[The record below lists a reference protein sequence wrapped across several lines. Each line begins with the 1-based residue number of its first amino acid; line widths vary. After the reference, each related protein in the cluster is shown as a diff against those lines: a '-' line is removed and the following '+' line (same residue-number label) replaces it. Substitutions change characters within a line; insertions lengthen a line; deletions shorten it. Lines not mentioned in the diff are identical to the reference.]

1 MKPMDEFNKRDQSV
15 ETDNGNEPFTDSE
28 SGASNFVRSA
38 GGRYTGAQ
46 GEAHQNGFGAQGSY
60 SNNAANGDVG
70 GMRFID
76 PEYYARRKAGIRL
89 GNAVGLPLC
98 LFFAVSIGLN
108 LLIELLFIATS
119 GIESTARMLS
129 DPNIGYLLNACITL
143 VSFTVPFLYT
153 LKATGSGL
161 GELVKVNRVPFS
173 KGVSLVMLGVGAT
186 VLCNYITAI
195 FSTLVQ
201 TNTGIEFKSS
211 MQDFGTGKWS
221 FIIALLCVGILP
233 AVIEEFALRGVV
245 LGALRTRMSDTSSI
259 LASAALFGLLHGNL
273 VQISF
278 AFLMGIILAFATVYS
293 GSIVPSVIIHAL
305 NNSISVIMSFATSD
319 MSPMV
324 SNVTVLLYYAV
335 ALVIGVC
342 GFIMLIK
349 TDPDAFRLSKRNSEH
364 TSESLRWFCC
374 APSVIIFFIIC
385 VLEVLA
391 VQGVL

>member
-1 MKPMDEFNKRDQSV
+1 MDEFNKCDQGT
-15 ETDNGNEPFTDSE
+15 ENCCGNEPFADSE
-28 SGASNFVRSA
+28 GGAPNFVRSA
-38 GGRYTGAQ
+38 GGQYTGSQSGAY
-46 GEAHQNGFGAQGSY
+46 QNGFGAQGSDTA
-60 SNNAANGDVG
+60 NAANGGADG
-70 GMRFID
+70 IRFID
-76 PEYYARRKAGIRL
+76 PEYYARRKAGIKL
-89 GNAVGLPLC
+89 GNAVGIPLC
-98 LFFAVSIGLN
+98 LFFVVSIGLN
-108 LLIELLFIATS
+108 LLIELLLIATS
-119 GIESTARMLS
+119 GIEATARLFS
-129 DPNIGYLLNACITL
+129 DPNIVYLLNACITL

-153 LKATGSGL
+153 LKVTGRGF
-161 GELVKVNRVPFS
+161 GELIAVNRVPFS

-195 FSTLVQ
+195 LSTLVQ
-201 TNTGIEFKSS
+201 TNTGIELKSS

-221 FIIALLCVGILP
+221 FVITLLCVGILP

-259 LASAALFGLLHGNL
+259 LVSAALFGLLHGNL
-273 VQISF
+273 VQMPF
-278 AFLMGIILAFATVYS
+278 AFLMGIILGFATVYS

-305 NNSISVIMSFATSD
+305 NNSISVVMSFATSD

-335 ALVIGVC
+335 SLVIGVC

-364 TSESLRWFCC
+364 TSESLKWFCC
-374 APSVIIFFIIC
+374 APSVIIFLIIC

-391 VQGVL
+391 VQGVF